1 MTHRSRHRR
10 KLTIR
15 KRVNRKYFDK
25 QRNLHGIEHLS
36 FHDRSTKNRLKPHER
51 RAEVRPTAHDCRNQ
65 SRPTSGEAPFDLEE
79 VFFSRTDELGVIRSY
94 NDVFQRVSAF
104 PTEELLGKPHKIIR
118 HPDMPRGV
126 FQIFWNTLL
135 TGEFMGAYVKNKAK
149 DGLYYWVFAVV
160 VPCEDGYL
168 SARIKPTSALFSTV
182 IAEYEALLAAEQ
194 KEKLSPEESAQR
206 LVERLQ
212 ELGFEDY
219 HSFAA
224 HALTEELIA
233 RNNGLKRE
241 EDQRIKDFRSMLQN
255 SESLTQETD
264 ALVQEFEA
272 MRTIPHNLR
281 VIASRIEPAGGPV
294 TVLSQ
299 NYGTMSRTM
308 SDWFAT
314 HVLGEES
321 NFASIKS
328 AVNNCMFIEC
338 MARVLVECDAHLQN
352 EECPVD
358 GVDMGT
364 ERKILAKLVSEQ
376 RECTRA
382 GLVNVKFEADRILN
396 ACKVMHRHFLGLSS
410 TRVLCKIESA
420 RLPTEGEALTAIID
434 QLGVFQGRISSQL
447 DRIVTLST
455 EIQSVEF

>member
-1 MTHRSRHRR
+1 M
-10 KLTIR
+10 
-15 KRVNRKYFDK
+15 
-25 QRNLHGIEHLS
+25 S
-36 FHDRSTKNRLKPHER
+36 FHDRRKE
-51 RAEVRPTAHDCRNQ
+51 
-65 SRPTSGEAPFDLEE
+65 SRPTSGEAPFGLGE
-79 VFFSRTDELGVIRSY
+79 VFFSRTDDRGTIRAFNY
-94 NDVFQRVSAF
+94 VFQRVSDF
-104 PTEELLGKPHKIIR
+104 QPEDLVGKPHKVIR

-126 FQIFWNTLL
+126 FQLFWDTLKA
-135 TGEFMGAYVKNKAK
+135 GEAIGAYVKNKAA
-149 DGLYYWVFAVV
+149 DGLHYWVFAVV
-160 VPCEDGYL
+160 VPCGDGYL
-168 SARIKPTSALFSTV
+168 SARIKPTSPLFTKV
-182 IAEYEALLAAEQ
+182 VTEYEALLAAE
-194 KEKLSPEESAQR
+194 KEEGLSPEDSAQR
-206 LVERLQ
+206 LLERIK
-212 ELGFEDY
+212 ELGFDNY

-224 HALTEELIA
+224 HALTEELTA
-233 RNNGLKRE
+233 RDAGLKNE
-241 EDQRIKDFRSMLQN
+241 SDLTIKKFKTMLQN
-255 SESLTQETD
+255 SEDLTTETD

-328 AVNNCMFIEC
+328 AVNDSMFVEC
-338 MARVLVECDAHLQN
+338 VARILIECDAQLK
-352 EECPVD
+352 EERRSID
-358 GVDMGT
+358 GNIMED
-364 ERKILAKLVSEQ
+364 ERKILSKLVTEQ
-376 RECTRA
+376 RDRA
-382 GLVNVKFEADRILN
+382 REGVLNVNSEADRILN

-455 EIQSVEF
+455 EIQAVEF